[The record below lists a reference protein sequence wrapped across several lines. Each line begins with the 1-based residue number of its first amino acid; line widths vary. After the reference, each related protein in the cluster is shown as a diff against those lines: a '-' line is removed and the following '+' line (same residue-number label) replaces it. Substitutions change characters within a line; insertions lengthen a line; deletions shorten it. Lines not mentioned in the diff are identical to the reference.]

1 MVESK
6 RTFRTILSFWVVL
19 ALLIGKIVVTGVN
32 HMAVVDA
39 IYVYHMECIR
49 EDREVVVDYDDRED
63 FGETLWRLWD
73 WSHKRIM
80 TEDDYILI
88 KPYIGQD
95 LDEFVLRQNWS

>member
-32 HMAVVDA
+32 HMSIVDA
-39 IYVYHMECIR
+39 IYIYHMDCI
-49 EDREVVVDYDDRED
+49 ENGGEYSVDYDDRER
-63 FGETLWRLWD
+63 FSNTLFRWWD

-80 TEDDYILI
+80 TEDDYMLI

-95 LDEFVLRQNWS
+95 LDEFGLRQNWS